1 MVERPSAKIPDEQSD
16 GNAEGGSSVRIPAYP
31 PQEPECVHAPEEEK
45 DSLSLLKAKADD
57 LLRKLVTA

>member
-1 MVERPSAKIPDEQSD
+1 MEKRSGGTRPRGLSD
-16 GNAEGGSSVRIPAYP
+16 LAVDRVVAESKEEP
-31 PQEPECVHAPEEEK
+31 EPECVHAPEEEK